1 MTIDRP
7 NEAEFPAFYLGY
19 VNTLPAAGP
28 VAALEA
34 QVAVFEKLAAKSE
47 AKGDHRYAEGK
58 WTVKEVVGHMADTE
72 RVFAYR
78 LLRIARHDA
87 TPLAGFDENAWASVA
102 PHARRPLEDVVG
114 EMLAVRGATLP
125 LIYSLDA
132 EALTRSGTA
141 NGKPVSARAL
151 CWILPGHAEHHL
163 GVLRERYGLNI

>member
-1 MTIDRP
+1 MMIEKP
-7 NEAEFPAFYLGY
+7 SEAEFPSFYLGY
-19 VNTLPAAGP
+19 VNALSAAGP

-34 QVAVFEKLAAKSE
+34 QVAVFETLAARSE

-78 LLRIARHDA
+78 LLRIARHDT
-87 TPLAGFDENAWASVA
+87 TPLAGFEENACDSVA
-102 PHARRPLEDVVG
+102 PHARPPLRDYHG
-114 EMLAVRGATLP
+114 AMLAQPAATKP
-125 LIYSLDA
+125 LLHSLDA
-132 EALTRSGTA
+132 ETLAQTGSA